1 MPGIDPDRAFEPL
14 RVAVLTVSDTRTRD
28 DDTSGQTLVDRAI
41 DAGHEV
47 VARRILPDAR
57 GAIADQLRRWV
68 KEGTADVILTT
79 GGTGVTARD
88 VTPEAVR
95 DVIDKEI
102 PGFGELFRFL
112 SYETIGTSTI
122 QSRAMGGVAGAT
134 YIFALPGSTGACRDA
149 WDEILVHQLDSR
161 FRPCNFAELAPR
173 LVEPPAPAM
182 SVQQVGEA
190 IEAWCAGV
198 AADDPEALMALY
210 TGDTRLALPSA
221 GHEGA
226 RVAVEA
232 LLHELG
238 SRRFRY
244 DSLGG
249 AELEPGGQAATDVGA
264 LIEGGRARF
273 VTTWVW
279 RAQGS
284 SVRISLQQIAP
295 AG

>member
-1 MPGIDPDRAFEPL
+1 MAGIDQTRAFQAL

-41 DAGHEV
+41 DAGHAV
-47 VARRILPDAR
+47 VARRIVADQR
-57 GAIADQLRRWV
+57 GLIADQLRAWV
-68 KEGTADVILTT
+68 GGGEVDVILTT

-95 DVIDKEI
+95 DVIDKEV
-102 PGFGELFRFL
+102 PGFGELFRWL
-112 SYETIGTSTI
+112 SFQTIGTSTI
-122 QSRAMGGVAGAT
+122 QSRALGGIAGGT

-149 WDEILVHQLDSR
+149 WDQILVHQLDKR
-161 FRPCNFAELAPR
+161 FRPCNFVELQPR
-173 LVEPPAPAM
+173 LVAAAPA
-182 SVQQVGEA
+182 SISAEAVEAA
-190 IEAWCAGV
+190 IETWCEGV
-198 AADDPEALMALY
+198 AADDPDTLLALY
-210 TGDTRLALPSA
+210 AQEARLALPSA

-232 LLHELG
+232 LLDEIG
-238 SRRFRY
+238 GRTFRY

-249 AELEPGGQAATDVGA
+249 ATVEPGGQAASDVGA
-264 LIEGGRARF
+264 LFEGDRARF

-279 RAQGS
+279 RAERGV
-284 SVRISLQQIAP
+284 VRVALQQISP